1 MGSHSLA
8 KVSSVERQE
17 SEPESQSVLSQQALL
32 AENRQLRKSLEEM
45 SNLLH
50 NQKELSQKVQYEAD
64 CIQRENDDLQ
74 SKLNGISLPSNG
86 TNEND
91 ITANAV
97 IAENLKLQ
105 HQLVCME
112 DEVHILT
119 KEKNSLLDTLKLL
132 QDELFESEA
141 RRRRIDSHS

>member
-74 SKLNGISLPSNG
+74 SKLNDISLPSNG